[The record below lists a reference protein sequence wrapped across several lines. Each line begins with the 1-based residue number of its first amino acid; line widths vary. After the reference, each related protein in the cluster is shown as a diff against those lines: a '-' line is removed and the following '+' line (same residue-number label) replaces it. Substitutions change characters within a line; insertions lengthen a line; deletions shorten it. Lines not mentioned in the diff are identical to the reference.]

1 MRRLVAVLACAVMT
15 WPLFAVPSFAA
26 PLPSLASGGC
36 VTSVCGPQGASVLA
50 ELSLQNGVTTSGT
63 ALTASEQS
71 AFAGI
76 VSDYYA
82 SGTASAGP
90 IVSVSSGSGF
100 STAVKTLLS
109 GFASGLTSYGALSAS
124 GTVADPTP
132 IVPSAG
138 FTYTSMRCTSGQT
151 CSKGTNA
158 NTTYPDRFS
167 LVVDINVTYGTTIN
181 SVRFQCLTD
190 STWADCGRT
199 GTSDTQAC
207 NFTGFTTNGTWQY
220 YGGYYCDVNF
230 PNYSSVRFAAFS
242 GSTVVAS
249 VIYAASSPTGTLEQS
264 LSCVNASGAAQTVT
278 NSAMETWT
286 AGQMVSMA
294 QILCPTGYR
303 PTGLTRTAVVAGTST
318 VLSSNTYPTPAGSP
332 CDYVGTTVCVLTL
345 QYASSSSTGTRWLS
359 CHTAA
364 VGTCAD
370 WSTNVDRSSLYRCT
384 YGLVG
389 TVGVVVSLGSC
400 SIFVAS
406 FQASGTSTLTPPA
419 PLPLVTP
426 ADPSCDFSVGSVL
439 DGSVFKAG
447 IVCALSA
454 AFVPTPASFAA
465 VRTQMSGAWDSS
477 RPGVLIS
484 SATSALDPLTTLFSG
499 QSSSCGGITYS
510 FPLLPDSSPTVIH
523 LIDSCSEPFK
533 TLAPIV
539 RALLSLSLVVLGAW
553 AVLRLLGVSIGLNF
567 GRVNGDDL

>member
-1 MRRLVAVLACAVMT
+1 M
-15 WPLFAVPSFAA
+15 
-26 PLPSLASGGC
+26 
-36 VTSVCGPQGASVLA
+36 A

-138 FTYTSMRCTSGQT
+138 FTYTSMRCTSGET
-151 CSKGTNA
+151 CS
-158 NTTYPDRFS
+158 
-167 LVVDINVTYGTTIN
+167 
-181 SVRFQCLTD
+181 
-190 STWADCGRT
+190 
-199 GTSDTQAC
+199 TQAC

-364 VGTCAD
+364 VGTSA
-370 WSTNVDRSSLYRCT
+370 SQHFA
-384 YGLVG
+384 GVG
-389 TVGVVVSLGSC
+389 SWLPFDVLSAVIATLLSVV
-400 SIFVAS
+400 VAS
-406 FQASGTSTLTPPA
+406 FALKGLR
-419 PLPLVTP
+419 
-426 ADPSCDFSVGSVL
+426 
-439 DGSVFKAG
+439 
-447 IVCALSA
+447 IV
-454 AFVPTPASFAA
+454 ASFLTA
-465 VRTQMSGAWDSS
+465 G
-477 RPGVLIS
+477 GG
-484 SATSALDPLTTLFSG
+484 SAG
-499 QSSSCGGITYS
+499 
-510 FPLLPDSSPTVIH
+510 
-523 LIDSCSEPFK
+523 
-533 TLAPIV
+533 
-539 RALLSLSLVVLGAW
+539 
-553 AVLRLLGVSIGLNF
+553 
-567 GRVNGDDL
+567 